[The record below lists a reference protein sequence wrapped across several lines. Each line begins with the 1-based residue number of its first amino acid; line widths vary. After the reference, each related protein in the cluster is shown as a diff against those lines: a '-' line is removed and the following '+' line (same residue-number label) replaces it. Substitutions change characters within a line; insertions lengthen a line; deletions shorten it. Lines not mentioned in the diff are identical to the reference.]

1 MLDPVSTPT
10 GVWARTLCR
19 RSHGA
24 AQASGASAVPR
35 SGRLYFALEP
45 SNGVQRSPS
54 LNRLHSEEG
63 ENLAVT
69 LERMR
74 GISETLEPAAGDG
87 V

>member
-1 MLDPVSTPT
+1 MLVKKRKAVVEDV
-10 GVWARTLCR
+10 ARL
-19 RSHGA
+19 RSE
-24 AQASGASAVPR
+24 
-35 SGRLYFALEP
+35 LDEKEKELKELNDALEP

-69 LERMR
+69 LVRMR

>member
-1 MLDPVSTPT
+1 ML
-10 GVWARTLCR
+10 AMKER
-19 RSHGA
+19 RA
-24 AQASGASAVPR
+24 M
-35 SGRLYFALEP
+35 LYHPLLEEKEKELKELNDALEP

-74 GISETLEPAAGDG
+74 GISETLEPAPGDG
-87 V
+87 D